1 MTKHFRVAVRLSG
14 DGYPEPP
21 GKGPVMSTAPH
32 NQQPANSLA
41 LRRLIARHPATAFLV
56 MAFGF
61 GWTSLIPIL
70 LSENGFGV
78 LPIELPLTEV
88 QTLATLLG
96 LTLPAFLVTAAAGGK
111 EGVRGLLGRLLRWR
125 VGVHWYLLALF
136 GLLVAMLLAAIPF
149 LGVAPL
155 EALAQKWGLLFT
167 VFLPGVIVAFLHT
180 NLWEELGWAGY
191 LQSTL
196 QDRHRPLLASVM
208 VAPVFALFHLP
219 AYFVAGWIVDE
230 HTPLSQLPTV
240 LVQYVG
246 VVAVFAIFFR
256 VLVIWLYNVTG
267 RSVIM
272 VGLFHSAFN
281 MVTGQKIMPE
291 LVRVSTRTC
300 LLLWSSRCSPWC
312 SSCSPGAVSPTSLS
326 GWRPDRPMQGD

>member
-1 MTKHFRVAVRLSG
+1 
-14 DGYPEPP
+14 
-21 GKGPVMSTAPH
+21 MSTAPH
-32 NQQPANSLA
+32 NQQPANSSA

-78 LPIELPLTEV
+78 LPIELPLTVV
-88 QTLATLLG
+88 QALVTVLG
-96 LTLPAFLVTAAAGGK
+96 LAVPAFLVTAATGGK
-111 EGVRGLLGRLLRWR
+111 EGVHDLLSRLLRWR
-125 VGVHWYLLALF
+125 VGVRWYLIAIF
-136 GLLVAMLLAAIPF
+136 GLPVTMLLAAIPF
-149 LGVAPL
+149 LGVVPL
-155 EALAQKWGLLFT
+155 EALAQKWGLIFT
-167 VFLPGVIVAFLHT
+167 VFLPGVILPFLHT

-196 QDRHRPLLASVM
+196 QERRGPLLASIM

-230 HTPLSQLPTV
+230 HTPLSQLPNV
-240 LVQYVG
+240 LVEYG
-246 VVAVFAIFFR
+246 AVVAVFAIFFR

-267 RSVIM
+267 RSVLM

-291 LVRVSTRTC
+291 LVPGLDSG
-300 LLLWSSRCSPWC
+300 LLAIAVVAVLAVMVVVFTTGRLGYEAERAA
-312 SSCSPGAVSPTSLS
+312 PGAVVHP
-326 GWRPDRPMQGD
+326 RVR